1 MSCFHTSDGTMGVD
15 EGFCSQVIIQRAVD
29 DAISKQD
36 WERLGVL
43 FVGGGGPY
51 DALVGEG
58 GLASGCDSSQVP
70 LDLVIASS
78 VAYKSNL
85 LTVLLEFGACVD
97 GLPLCQKPPLL
108 TALEME
114 EFDIAAKLISEGAQL
129 ACVSNQP
136 QLHSKVFDV

>member
-1 MSCFHTSDGTMGVD
+1 MGVD

-51 DALVGEG
+51 DAPVGEG

-114 EFDIAAKLISEGAQL
+114 EFDIASKLISEGAHL
-129 ACVSNQP
+129 ARVSNQP